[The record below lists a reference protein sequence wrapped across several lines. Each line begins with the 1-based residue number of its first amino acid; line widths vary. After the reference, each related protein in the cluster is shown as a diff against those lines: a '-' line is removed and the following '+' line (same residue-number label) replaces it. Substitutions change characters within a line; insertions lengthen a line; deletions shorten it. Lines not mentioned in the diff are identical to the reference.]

1 MFPPRGFFSNL
12 FVYIIFDMT
21 KIKQI
26 QEIEK
31 KRELITALRILETLF
46 ILIAIFFMTIIQ
58 HRGKKPWLLKQ

>member
-1 MFPPRGFFSNL
+1 MFPPRGFFSDL

-21 KIKQI
+21 KKNKLRKL
-26 QEIEK
+26 K